1 MGDENYAF
9 VDLQGF
15 KSNTNRFV
23 VKEIAILTRN
33 ITFHDIIKSTPST
46 FSELDT
52 EHKKQAKWLTY
63 NFHGLK
69 WDWGFITLQDLRQKF
84 IPILNGKVAYVKGE
98 DKLQWLQQILGFNTR
113 ICQIVNI
120 EPLNC
125 ALSLSLNN
133 GSTYRKFQIC
143 KEHTIMKHGKRCH
156 CALKNVL
163 ILDNWFQ
170 LNKNS
175 VKSELLQIQ
184 AESRI

>member
-1 MGDENYAF
+1 MDDDNYAF

-33 ITFHDIIKSTPST
+33 ITFHDIIKSTPTT

-52 EHKKQAKWLTY
+52 AHKKQVKWLTY

-69 WDWGFITLQDLRQKF
+69 WDRGSITLQDLRKK
-84 IPILNGKVAYVKGE
+84 IVSILNGKVAYVKGE
-98 DKLQWLQQILGFNTR
+98 NKLKWLQQILGFNIR
-113 ICQIVNI
+113 ICQIVDI

-125 ALSLSLNN
+125 ALSLSINN
-133 GSTYRKFQIC
+133 GSTYHKFQIC
-143 KEHTIMKHGKRCH
+143 KEHIAINHGKRCH

-163 ILDNWFQ
+163 VLDNWFQ
-170 LNKNS
+170 LNKES

-184 AESRI
+184 AENRI